1 MFFASNLRGLVNF
14 FPTSSLVQLKVS
26 TRSQLTVFEEVKNFL
41 NLLRR
46 KKLVRLQVHQDI
58 SFKSDDRIALA
69 KQKEAKGRV
78 DAFTVGQHCGTA
90 ALWAIP
96 GSAGSALCNSAI
108 FVIFYSPDTDI
119 YCCRGYCIDLLRL
132 LSEECNFTYNLVR
145 EENHIGPLSPSS
157 LEMNH

>member
-58 SFKSDDRIALA
+58 SFKSDARIALE
-69 KQKEAKGRV
+69 KQKRLKDDWTYLQLAS
-78 DAFTVGQHCGTA
+78 TA

-96 GSAGSALCNSAI
+96 GSAGSASCNSAP
-108 FVIFYSPDTDI
+108 FVIFCSPDTDI

>member
-58 SFKSDDRIALA
+58 SFKSDARIALE
-69 KQKEAKGRV
+69 KQKRV
-78 DAFTVGQHCGTA
+78 KDDWTYLQLASTA
-90 ALWAIP
+90 ALRHCGQYQAV
-96 GSAGSALCNSAI
+96 LCVTVRYLLFFTLQTPTSTAAEVTASI
-108 FVIFYSPDTDI
+108 SSDF
-119 YCCRGYCIDLLRL
+119 CRKNATLL
-132 LSEECNFTYNLVR
+132 TTW
-145 EENHIGPLSPSS
+145 
-157 LEMNH
+157 

>member
-1 MFFASNLRGLVNF
+1 MFFASNLRGLVNIS
-14 FPTSSLVQLKVS
+14 PTSSLVQLKVS

-58 SFKSDDRIALA
+58 SFKSDARIALE
-69 KQKEAKGRV
+69 KQKRLKDDWTYLQLAS
-78 DAFTVGQHCGTA
+78 TA

-96 GSAGSALCNSAI
+96 GSALCNSAP

-145 EENHIGPLSPSS
+145 EETSLGPLRPYK
-157 LEMNH
+157 